1 MGIRFCRRFDRMSV
15 GFDELYLIPIEI
27 FLSFD
32 LILNDEKGKLFFG
45 KLSRKKIILMLEINW
60 NQYSYLHC

>member
-1 MGIRFCRRFDRMSV
+1 MGIRFCRRFDLISV